1 MAAQVDDVESDVA
14 DGHGVALGDAHVDR
28 DGQRVGVVGPGDRAG
43 TGRRH
48 DLGERADVVVVLVGR
63 DDGVESLRRPT
74 ATSSSSRS
82 GSAAASTSSCAPVDR
97 QVSR

>member
-1 MAAQVDDVESDVA
+1 MSPWRD
-14 DGHGVALGDAHVDR
+14 ALVDR
-28 DGQRVGVVGPGDRAG
+28 DGQRVGVVGPGDGAG
-43 TGRRH
+43 TGGRH

-63 DDGVESLRRPT
+63 DDGVEAARPPE